1 MFNIVKHCQSQRE
14 NSCVNY
20 NKLKTAT
27 NDPSITRKKRFA
39 QLMRAPKV
47 GRVHN
52 FKEAQSL
59 GAINIA
65 SQGTYT
71 DDYPSYRYS
80 SGQVFRFVGVFNTAS
95 ESNTTT
101 TNNSSTSNTNNN
113 TSSNNNSSTS
123 NTNNNSTSSNNN
135 EGY

>member
-1 MFNIVKHCQSQRE
+1 MCIRDRRE

-39 QLMRAPKV
+39 QLMRTPKV

-59 GAINIA
+59 GAINNA
-65 SQGTYT
+65 SQGKYL

-80 SGQVFRFVGVFNTAS
+80 SGQVYRFTGVFNT
-95 ESNTTT
+95 
-101 TNNSSTSNTNNN
+101 TSADNNN
-113 TSSNNNSSTS
+113 
-123 NTNNNSTSSNNN
+123 
-135 EGY
+135 

>member
-1 MFNIVKHCQSQRE
+1 MKMFNIVKHCQSQRE

-59 GAINIA
+59 GAINVA

-80 SGQVFRFVGVFNTAS
+80 SGQVYRFVGVFDTTS

-101 TNNSSTSNTNNN
+101 TTTNNNSSSNTNNSSSSTSN
-113 TSSNNNSSTS
+113 
-123 NTNNNSTSSNNN
+123 NN
-135 EGY
+135 EVY

>member
-59 GAINIA
+59 GAINVA
-65 SQGTYT
+65 SQGRYT
-71 DDYPSYRYS
+71 NDYPSYRYS
-80 SGQVFRFVGVFNTAS
+80 SGQVYRFVGVFNTTS
-95 ESNTTT
+95 ENNTTTT
-101 TNNSSTSNTNNN
+101 TNNSSSSNTNNSGA
-113 TSSNNNSSTS
+113 SSNNNGA
-123 NTNNNSTSSNNN
+123 SSNNN

>member
-59 GAINIA
+59 GAINVA
-65 SQGTYT
+65 SQGRYT

-80 SGQVFRFVGVFNTAS
+80 SGQVYRFVGVFDTTSENNTTTT
-95 ESNTTT
+95 TTT
-101 TNNSSTSNTNNN
+101 TNNSSS
-113 TSSNNNSSTS
+113 S